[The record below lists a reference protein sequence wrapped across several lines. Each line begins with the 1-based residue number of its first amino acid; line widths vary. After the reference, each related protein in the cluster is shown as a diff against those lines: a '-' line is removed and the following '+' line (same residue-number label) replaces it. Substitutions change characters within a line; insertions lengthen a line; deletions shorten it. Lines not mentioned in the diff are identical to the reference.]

1 MKIKDYINRAEIIDS
16 VENLE
21 ILAIPSELLIGVNRE
36 LPNPNLPIDY
46 NKLNKAIEFY
56 KNMPWYKI
64 EKYGKLKLL
73 ENLFK

>member
-64 EKYGKLKLL
+64 EKYSKLKLL
-73 ENLFK
+73 ENLLK